1 MHRPNLGYLERV
13 DLATLWKDEPP
24 GFAPWFA
31 DPDRLAMLG
40 RALRLRLSPVTG
52 SLAAGPESI
61 GLLCRDAGTGAAVAI
76 EGRLG
81 ETDHAGL
88 GALLSRAAEAGAPV
102 AVWLAERFGPEHRA
116 VLDSLNRRGRGTEG
130 YFGVEMGLWRI
141 DDSPVAPRFDVVA
154 APDGWRG
161 PGPLTE
167 TGPRRYRHPCRVL
180 VERSPVRT
188 AAERAR
194 AVAFTRRT

>member
-40 RALRLRLSPVTG
+40 
-52 SLAAGPESI
+52 
-61 GLLCRDAGTGAAVAI
+61 
-76 EGRLG
+76 
-81 ETDHAGL
+81 
-88 GALLSRAAEAGAPV
+88 RAAEAGAPV

-154 APDGWRG
+154 APDGGRG

-167 TGPRRYRHPCRVL
+167 TGPRRYRHPCRIL
-180 VERSPVRT
+180 AGTPPRPLNDPGAWRSS
-188 AAERAR
+188 
-194 AVAFTRRT
+194 RR